1 MRGGWSGRGSLE
13 KRLKAITSPRAKRL
27 LGAALREAGETI
39 ATYAQTSITRGAVS
53 GKGHVPSKPG
63 EAPRADTHRLADLIE
78 VTQPDPLEVIISSN
92 APYGAAQEFGAD
104 IANAF
109 GNGTAVTLPARP
121 FMRPARDAK
130 KKEARKKFAEAV
142 DHIVRGGAG

>member
-13 KRLKAITSPRAKRL
+13 KRLKAITSPRGKRL

-63 EAPRADTHRLADLIE
+63 EPPKADTHRLADLIE
-78 VTQPDPLEVIISSN
+78 VTQPDPLEVVISSN
-92 APYGAAQEFGAD
+92 APYGAALEM
-104 IANAF
+104 
-109 GNGTAVTLPARP
+109 GTSKMDARP
-121 FMRPARDAK
+121 YFRPARDAK